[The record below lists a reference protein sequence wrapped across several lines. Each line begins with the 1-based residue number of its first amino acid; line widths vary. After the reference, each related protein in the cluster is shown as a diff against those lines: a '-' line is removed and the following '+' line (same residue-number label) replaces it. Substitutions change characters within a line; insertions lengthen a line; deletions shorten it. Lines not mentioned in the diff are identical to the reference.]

1 MTTTPFG
8 RHALGVS
15 KRIYA
20 AFGQLGACA
29 DAWVA
34 SSICERRRSRA
45 MPMKTKKPMNP
56 MLEIVEITDDA
67 GLSSPNQPASV
78 PTSRPSHPIHR
89 GSARVVRMATAYS
102 GTTTPKPRKLPA
114 ALVTRAMAAKVSAVA
129 ANVACPSRVCV
140 EVGRH
145 EFVAHRD
152 RDQMR
157 DSHQRQPDGAENRRQ
172 NHHRP
177 SQSKGVVE
185 THQRHDPQKPH
196 QDDQPGPKE
205 NNPLAPSTAAIQSRP
220 GRPVSRINTPTPLEP
235 IATAPTTKQITVP
248 SAHTAATVESADHP

>member
-1 MTTTPFG
+1 M
-8 RHALGVS
+8 LS
-15 KRIYA
+15 
-20 AFGQLGACA
+20 
-29 DAWVA
+29 
-34 SSICERRRSRA
+34 
-45 MPMKTKKPMNP
+45 MKTKKPMNP

-67 GLSSPNQPASV
+67 GLSSPNQPASA

-129 ANVACPSRVCV
+129 ASVACPSRVCV

-205 NNPLAPSTAAIQSRP
+205 NNRWPHPQPRSNPGPAVRSPGSTPPLHWNPSQRRQPQSR
-220 GRPVSRINTPTPLEP
+220 
-235 IATAPTTKQITVP
+235 
-248 SAHTAATVESADHP
+248 

>member
-1 MTTTPFG
+1 
-8 RHALGVS
+8 
-15 KRIYA
+15 
-20 AFGQLGACA
+20 
-29 DAWVA
+29 
-34 SSICERRRSRA
+34 
-45 MPMKTKKPMNP
+45 MPMLSMKTKKPM
-56 MLEIVEITDDA
+56 LEILAITEDA
-67 GLSSPNQPASV
+67 GLSSPNRPSSA

-129 ANVACPSRVCV
+129 ASVACPSRVCV

-157 DSHQRQPDGAENRRQ
+157 DSHQRQPDGTENRRQ

-196 QDDQPGPKE
+196 QDDQRGATEEQHAGAIHGRDPIP
-205 NNPLAPSTAAIQSRP
+205 ARPSGLRDQHP
-220 GRPVSRINTPTPLEP
+220 H
-235 IATAPTTKQITVP
+235 TTGTHRNGANHK
-248 SAHTAATVESADHP
+248 ADNRAECTYGCDRGERGSSLMGETSNFS